1 MKRAL
6 KTFVRG
12 TASRAI
18 SNQQPPDVD
27 RSEGDVNLSLHRNAF
42 MESHIGDEAKE
53 VLAEDAKYF
62 LHQTLST
69 PCMNVLKGC
78 KGINIV
84 DTENREIMD
93 FHGNSVHQ
101 VGHANPEVVSAIKQQ
116 LDEMPFCPRRYTNPK
131 AVALAKK
138 IVELASDHGKK
149 FSDGTDGEKLTR
161 VLYTPG
167 GTSSIGIALKLA
179 RITTGRFKTI
189 SMWESFHGASLD
201 AISIGGESV
210 FRKSIG
216 PLMPGTSHAPP
227 PNEQDCVFNCN
238 GNCNLSCAKYV
249 EYILEKEQ
257 DVAAVIAEP
266 IRWTP
271 YIPKDDYWKIIRKA
285 CDKYGALLIFDEIPN
300 SLGRTGNG
308 MFTYQNFSVQPDIVV
323 LGKGLGGGIVPMS
336 AVLAKEK
343 LNEAAK
349 THAMGHY
356 THEKTPLGSA
366 AALATIKYIEDNN
379 LVENAKHMGEYFVS
393 QLKTLQQKYAII
405 HNVRAAGLLIGIEL
419 RTASGAKAVDES
431 ERVLYSCLK
440 RGLSYKITTGNV
452 LTWCPPLIITKEQAD
467 KAVDILKESLD
478 ELN

>member
-1 MKRAL
+1 MKSAF
-6 KTFVRG
+6 KTFVKG
-12 TASRAI
+12 TARRSI
-18 SNQQPPDVD
+18 SGAKTPEVD
-27 RSEGDVNLSLHRNAF
+27 RSEGDVNLSAHRNEF
-42 MESHIGDEAKE
+42 MASHIGDEAKE

-78 KGINIV
+78 QGVNII
-84 DTENREIMD
+84 DTEGREIMD

-101 VGHANPEVVSAIKQQ
+101 VGHANPDVVAALKKQ

-131 AVALAKK
+131 AVELAKK
-138 IVELASDHGKK
+138 IVSLAADHGKAH
-149 FSDGTDGEKLTR
+149 SDGSDEEQLTR

-210 FRKSIG
+210 FRKNIG

-227 PNEQDCVFNCN
+227 PNEQECVFNCN

-271 YIPKDDYWKIIRKA
+271 YIPKDEYWKIIRKA

-336 AVLAKEK
+336 AILAKEK

-349 THAMGHY
+349 IHAMGHY
-356 THEKTPLGSA
+356 THEKTPMGA
-366 AALATIKYIEDNN
+366 TAALATIKYIEDNN
-379 LVENAKHMGEYFVS
+379 LVANAKEMGEYFLS
-393 QLKTLQQKYAII
+393 KLRALKEDFPII

-419 RTASGAKAVDES
+419 RTPEGLKATDES

-452 LTWCPPLIITKEQAD
+452 LTWCPPLIITKDQAD
-467 KAVDILKESLD
+467 KAVSILRESLE
-478 ELN
+478 EL